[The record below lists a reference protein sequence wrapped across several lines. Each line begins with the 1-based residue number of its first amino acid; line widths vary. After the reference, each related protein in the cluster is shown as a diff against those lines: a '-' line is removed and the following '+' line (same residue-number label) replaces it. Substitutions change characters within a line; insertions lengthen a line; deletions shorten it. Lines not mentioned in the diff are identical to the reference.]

1 MNEKGMKLTKSTPAC
16 HLLAIL
22 PTHRTVPYSGPSSVK
37 MTTRSP
43 MAMGGA
49 PVVEDVT
56 EGIASLALPELG
68 PATKPNS
75 ELYTHGTL

>member
-1 MNEKGMKLTKSTPAC
+1 
-16 HLLAIL
+16 
-22 PTHRTVPYSGPSSVK
+22 

-49 PVVEDVT
+49 PVVEGVT

-68 PATKPNS
+68 PATKPNP
-75 ELYTHGTL
+75 ELYPRVPLIETLLNST